1 MRVLLISPLP
11 PPAGGIASW
20 TKRYVESDI
29 AKENDVDVVN
39 IAVKGERVNNFTQ
52 KKKVSEEIGR
62 FRSIIKELKKALK
75 TKRYDIVHINSSC
88 SSTGLLRDL
97 TVAYIVKKSNT
108 KLLVHFRCDVTFM
121 LKSKI
126 AERMF
131 AKLVKLSDCVVT
143 LNQVSHDYIARNLGT
158 ESVILPNYISN
169 DYAVEAAGE
178 KVIKSTV
185 ERLLFVGHVTN
196 NKGCDLIYDM
206 AKAFPDK
213 EFVLAG
219 HVNAEFADAEKP
231 KNVTLRGELPLESV
245 KDEYKKAD
253 VFLFP
258 THTEGFPN
266 VVAEAMACGMPI
278 ISTPVGA
285 VADMLEESGGIIIP
299 VDDRQACIDAIKN
312 IENPDLRRSM
322 SEFNRNKV
330 KEQYT
335 IENVLGRLFRLYEKV
350 SGSNI
355 KSGEK
360 FDGK

>member
-39 IAVKGERVNNFTQ
+39 IAVKGGRVNNFTQ

-143 LNQVSHDYIARNLGT
+143 LNRVSHEYVRNLGT
-158 ESVILPNYISN
+158 ESVILPNYISD
-169 DYAVEAAGE
+169 DYAAEAAEG

-185 ERLLFVGHVTN
+185 ERLLFVGHVTK

-206 AKAFPDK
+206 AKTFSDK

-219 HVNAEFADAEKP
+219 HVNAEFANAEKP
-231 KNVTLRGELPLESV
+231 KNVTLKGELPLESV

-350 SGSNI
+350 SGQQYQI
-355 KSGEK
+355 GREI
-360 FDGK
+360 